1 MRKIEAQMIAA
12 INNNKDWQSANTSVH
27 FNEENEV
34 SVVRLHGNK
43 IAEVG
48 DDFVQIFDGGWQTNT
63 TKSRLNVIINEF
75 CNAVTDGV
83 FQKDFQWYIR
93 DNNVVRDFDNGYIFA
108 WYIMLKKTV
117 IRVVGET
124 ANGID
129 SKMTR
134 LEKFEVFCRVCDNLL
149 DDGRITK
156 AQHSS
161 WTNIF

>member
-1 MRKIEAQMIAA
+1 MRKIEQQMNDAVA
-12 INNNKDWQSANTSVH
+12 NNKNWQSANTSVH
-27 FNEENEV
+27 YNEENGV
-34 SVVRLHGNK
+34 SIVRLHGNK
-43 IAEVG
+43 IAEIG
-48 DDFVQIFDGGWQTNT
+48 DDYLQIFDGGWQTTT
-63 TKSRLNVIINEF
+63 TKSRLNALIDRF

-108 WYIMLKKTV
+108 WFIMLKKTV

-149 DDGRITK
+149 EDGIISRI
-156 AQHSS
+156 QHER
-161 WTNIF
+161 WTNVF